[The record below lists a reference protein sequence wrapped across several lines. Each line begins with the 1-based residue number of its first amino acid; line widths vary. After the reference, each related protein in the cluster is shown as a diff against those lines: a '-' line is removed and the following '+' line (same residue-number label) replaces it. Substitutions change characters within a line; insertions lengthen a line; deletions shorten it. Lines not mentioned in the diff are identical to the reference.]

1 MKPRRDRFGAALCSV
16 LLAVLALT
24 QTADAQTP
32 DVEFFA
38 DTLEART
45 AAQAADATLHAPQQM
60 AEADKLYSKA
70 LRAYEKEKTD
80 KAREL
85 SDLADAAFRQAELDA
100 IKSAL
105 FAVARS
111 RLAQARQQG
120 ANRTAPQSMAMADDL
135 LAQADALLS
144 NDRYDTNP
152 AIELAAHAERQAER
166 AMEIDTI
173 VTGTRG
179 DAGATE
185 ALILHWESRMAAIAA
200 AVELDETASLDADA
214 TSEAI
219 IDAVRELLE
228 LREVVAEQNALIL
241 GLEDEL
247 RELDARLG
255 SAAADRATLIR
266 QAERQARVREQ
277 FDQIRALFEPDEA
290 IVLRDGNDL
299 ILRLVGLQFASNSAA
314 IDASFTP
321 LMAKVDTAIAV
332 FPQSRLTIEGHTD
345 SKGKVEHNQQLSDE
359 RARAV
364 MDYMTGTLRLPA
376 FRMRA
381 TGYGDSRPIAS
392 DRTDAGRARNRRIDL
407 IISPRPESL

>member
-32 DVEFFA
+32 DAEFFA
-38 DTLEART
+38 AVLTART
-45 AAQAADATLHAPQQM
+45 AAQTADATLHAPQQM
-60 AEADKLYSKA
+60 AEAEKLYGKA
-70 LRAYEKEKTD
+70 LKAYEKEKTD

-85 SDLADAAFRQAELDA
+85 SDLAEAAFRQTELEA
-100 IKSAL
+100 ITSAL

-135 LAQADALLS
+135 LAQAAALLR
-144 NDRYDTNP
+144 NDRYDTKP
-152 AIELAAHAERQAER
+152 VIELAARAERQAER

-173 VTGTRG
+173 VTGTRS
-179 DAGATE
+179 DEGATE

-214 TSEAI
+214 TSAAI
-219 IDAVRELLE
+219 VDAARELLE

-247 RELDARLG
+247 RELDAQLG
-255 SAAADRATLIR
+255 SAAADRATLVR

-277 FDQIRALFEPDEA
+277 FDQVRALFEPDEA

-299 ILRLVGLQFASNSAA
+299 ILRLVGLRFASNSAA

-364 MDYMTGTLRLPA
+364 MDYMTNTLRLPA

-392 DRTDAGRARNRRIDL
+392 DRTDEGRAQNRRIDL